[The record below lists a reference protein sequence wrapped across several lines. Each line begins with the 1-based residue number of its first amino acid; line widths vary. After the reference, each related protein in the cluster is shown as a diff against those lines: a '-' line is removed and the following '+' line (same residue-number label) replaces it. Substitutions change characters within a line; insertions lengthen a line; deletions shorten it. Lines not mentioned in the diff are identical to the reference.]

1 MLLIQKPRFGG
12 DFFYVDADAL
22 YAFKGRGFG
31 GEIGVSVQARGRY
44 PLPKLISPNRKA
56 PTSEALYHNGTR
68 FHFEL

>member
-1 MLLIQKPRFGG
+1 MGIIVKRYTHLRAE
-12 DFFYVDADAL
+12 DVS
-22 YAFKGRGFG
+22 

-56 PTSEALYHNGTR
+56 STSEALYRNGTR